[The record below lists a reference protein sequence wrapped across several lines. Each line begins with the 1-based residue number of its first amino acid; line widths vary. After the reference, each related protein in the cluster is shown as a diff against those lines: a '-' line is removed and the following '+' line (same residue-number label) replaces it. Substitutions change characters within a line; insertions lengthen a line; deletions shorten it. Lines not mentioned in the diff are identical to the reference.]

1 MKHGIHTID
10 DFSVQGKTIL
20 LRVDINEPVD
30 KEKKKLK
37 DITRIEGCIP
47 TIRELSDKKAKVVI
61 LAHQGSD
68 IEYQS
73 YYDLSLH
80 AQVIRD
86 LTGRDVQF
94 VPDVCGP
101 YAVERIKA
109 MKPSDIVL
117 LDNVRFMAEEMT
129 LFETKLNLSF
139 EQQAQTLVVRRLA
152 PLADLYVCDAFAAAH
167 RSQPTLVGFQ
177 QVLPSAMGRL
187 FEKEYTIISDILK
200 NPKRPCVFVLG
211 GAKIQDAF
219 MMMDKVLKE
228 GTADVVLT
236 GGLVA
241 NIVAVAKD
249 IDIGKA
255 SEDFIY
261 NKNLG
266 ECIDTAREILDAYS
280 GKIIVPED
288 FAYVEDEQRHE
299 VSIGEILQDKLLIDI
314 GAGTISMYEKIIREA
329 GTVFINGP
337 MGVFEKKLS
346 EDGTKAVWEAAANT
360 RGYSVIGGGDS
371 VSAAN
376 LFGISDRIWYICTGG
391 GALVRFLSGEEL
403 PVVKALKGAAGKRD
417 LPPHRMPRSS
427 FSH

>member
-1 MKHGIHTID
+1 MKHGIRTID
-10 DFSVQGKTIL
+10 DFNVQGKTVL

-30 KEKKKLK
+30 KENKKLK
-37 DITRIEGCIP
+37 DLTRIEGCIP
-47 TIRELSDKKAKVVI
+47 TIKELSDKGAKVVI

-86 LTGRDVQF
+86 MTGKEVEF

-109 MKPSDIVL
+109 MKSGDIFL

-129 LFETKLNLSF
+129 LFETKLNLTF

-177 QVLPSAMGRL
+177 QILPSAMGRL

-200 NPKRPCVFVLG
+200 SPARPCVFALG

-219 MMMDKVLKE
+219 LMMDKVLKE
-228 GTADVVLT
+228 GTADVVLA

-241 NIVAVAKD
+241 HIVMVARD

-261 NKNLG
+261 KKNLG
-266 ECIDTAREILDAYS
+266 ECIDMAREILDAYS
-280 GKIIVPED
+280 EKIQVPED
-288 FAYVEDEQRHE
+288 FAYVEDDTRFE
-299 VSIGEILQDKLLIDI
+299 VRVGDIPQDKLLVDI
-314 GAGTISMYEKIIREA
+314 GQKTMDRYAQIIREA
-329 GTVFINGP
+329 GTVFMNGP
-337 MGVFEKKLS
+337 MGVFEKKPS
-346 EDGTKAVWEAAANT
+346 EAGTKAIWEAAANT
-360 RGYSVIGGGDS
+360 KGYSVIGGGDS

-376 LFGISDRIWYICTGG
+376 MFGVSDQIGYICTGG

-403 PVVKALKGAAGKRD
+403 PVVKALKGAAEKAI
-417 LPPHRMPRSS
+417 
-427 FSH
+427 

>member
-1 MKHGIHTID
+1 MKHGINTID
-10 DFSVQGKTIL
+10 DFDVAGKTVL

-30 KEKKKLK
+30 KEKNKLK
-37 DITRIEGCIP
+37 DLTRIEGCIP
-47 TIRELSDKKAKVVI
+47 TIKELSEKKAKVVI

-80 AQVIRD
+80 ADVIREM
-86 LTGRDVQF
+86 TGKDVQF

-101 YAVERIKA
+101 YAIERIQA
-109 MKPSDIVL
+109 MKSGDIVL

-129 LFETKLNLSF
+129 LFETKLNLTP

-167 RSQPTLVGFQ
+167 RSQPTLVGFE

-200 NPKRPCVFVLG
+200 SPARPCVFVLG

-219 MMMDKVLKE
+219 LMMDKVLKE

-241 NIVAVAKD
+241 NIVMVAKD

-261 NKNLG
+261 KKNLG
-266 ECIDTAREILDAYS
+266 ECIETAREILDAYS
-280 GKIIVPED
+280 DKIMVPED
-288 FAYVEDEQRHE
+288 FAYTEDEQRHE
-299 VSIGEILQDKLLIDI
+299 VSVGDIPQDKLLIDI
-314 GAGTISMYEKIIREA
+314 GRETIARYEKIIREA

-337 MGVFEKKLS
+337 MGVFEKKPS
-346 EDGTKAVWEAAANT
+346 EAGTKAIWEAAADT
-360 RGYSVIGGGDS
+360 KGFSVVGGGDS
-371 VSAAN
+371 VAAAN
-376 LFGISDRIWYICTGG
+376 LFGVSDRIGYICTGG
-391 GALVRFLSGEEL
+391 GALVRFLSCEEL
-403 PVVKALKGAAGKRD
+403 PVVSALKGAGKAFRNKY
-417 LPPHRMPRSS
+417 
-427 FSH
+427 

>member
-10 DFSVQGKTIL
+10 DFDVQGKTVL

-37 DITRIEGCIP
+37 DLTRIEGCIP
-47 TIRELSDKKAKVVI
+47 TIKELSDKKAKVVI

-68 IEYQS
+68 IEYHS

-86 LTGRDVQF
+86 MTGKDVKF

-101 YAVERIKA
+101 YAIECIKA
-109 MKPSDIVL
+109 MKPGDIVL

-129 LFETKLNLSF
+129 LFETKLNLTP
-139 EQQAQTLVVRRLA
+139 EQQAQTLVVRKLA

-167 RSQPTLVGFQ
+167 RSQPTLVGFE

-187 FEKEYTIISDILK
+187 FEKEYTIVSDVLK
-200 NPKRPCVFVLG
+200 SPARPCVFVLG

-219 MMMDKVLKE
+219 LMMDKVLKE
-228 GTADVVLT
+228 GTADYVLT

-241 NIVAVAKD
+241 NVVMVAKD

-261 NKNLG
+261 KKNLG
-266 ECIDTAREILDAYS
+266 ECIETAREILDAYS
-280 GKIIVPED
+280 EKIMVPED
-288 FAYVEDEQRHE
+288 FAYVEDEQRYE
-299 VSIGEILQDKLLIDI
+299 VSVGDIPQDKLLIDI
-314 GAGTISMYEKIIREA
+314 GHKTITAYAQIIHDA

-337 MGVFEKKLS
+337 MGVFEKKPS
-346 EDGTKAVWEAAANT
+346 EAGTKAIWEAAADT
-360 RGYSVIGGGDS
+360 KGYSVVGGGDS
-371 VSAAN
+371 VAAAN
-376 LFGISDRIWYICTGG
+376 LFGVSERIGYICTGG

-403 PVVKALKGAAGKRD
+403 PVVRALKGAAKKMR
-417 LPPHRMPRSS
+417 
-427 FSH
+427 